1 MKGSEEMVFMEL
13 AEMFRMRQSLGV
25 PPKRAWKK
33 RERECDAD
41 IIGIGDNGLAAV
53 DRLIEAGFKDVEYLV
68 LHRDEKKLKR
78 TKADAL
84 ALKDDSWEGIEDFM
98 TAPFET
104 LPKSYQRFWFYYT
117 LNLTY
122 RRPAFVLADFSE
134 ADGRDAAPAAAR
146 GKDIFSARNIAVV
159 HVPMLETLTD
169 KKAEMARTDL
179 CRRLESLC
187 RYAGIV
193 IAMEDGF
200 ALQTKAAAPEAKAKR
215 QSDFVGDLLHSIQG
229 GANAAL
235 NWQEAEKFLG
245 ISPLYGENLWQAW
258 SSEGAD
264 VRTAMEE
271 AKRALSRGG
280 ALQKAKRVFVIITGK
295 EGGFSLLEV
304 QDVVDALT
312 AALDE
317 EAQVMLHVNCEKEF
331 ADGVRVNMAVRL
343 DAG

>member
-78 TKADAL
+78 TKADAR

-104 LPKSYQRFWFYYT
+104 LPKSYQRFWFYYA

-169 KKAEMARTDL
+169 KKVEMAGTDL

-200 ALQTKAAAPEAKAKR
+200 ALQTEAAAPRGEGEAAERFCRRSAAQHTRRGERRAALAGGREVFRHIAMVWGKPVASMEQR
-215 QSDFVGDLLHSIQG
+215 RCGRAHSDGRSEAHSLARRGIAEGEAGVRHNHGKGGGIFPAG
-229 GANAAL
+229 GA
-235 NWQEAEKFLG
+235 G
-245 ISPLYGENLWQAW
+245 
-258 SSEGAD
+258 
-264 VRTAMEE
+264 
-271 AKRALSRGG
+271 RGG
-280 ALQKAKRVFVIITGK
+280 C
-295 EGGFSLLEV
+295 
-304 QDVVDALT
+304 VD
-312 AALDE
+312 
-317 EAQVMLHVNCEKEF
+317 
-331 ADGVRVNMAVRL
+331 G